1 MGLITYFWPMLKMD
15 KTIYSKKTFDE
26 ADVGRSYWINFSLEE
41 RLSAATKLIMNVW
54 GFTEDNL
61 PRMDK
66 TYFVKRSHS
75 KD

>member
-1 MGLITYFWPMLKMD
+1 MLKMD

-26 ADVGRSYWINFSLEE
+26 ADVGRSYWINFSVEE
-41 RLSAATKLIMNVW
+41 RLSSATKLIMNVW

-66 TYFVKRSHS
+66 TYFVKRSHP
-75 KD
+75 K